1 MTYNL
6 NQKTNKMEI
15 TKKEILEK
23 FTADEMASLLV
34 GAKMRTKTDKDLIAY
49 LLERIKSL
57 EEEMKDV
64 VRNTKRKAKRD

>member
-49 LLERIKSL
+49 LLERIKRL

>member
-1 MTYNL
+1 
-6 NQKTNKMEI
+6 MEI

-23 FTADEMASLLV
+23 FTVDEMASLLV

-64 VRNTKRKAKRD
+64 VRNTKRKAKRDQEISAVL

>member
-6 NQKTNKMEI
+6 NQRTNKMEI

-23 FTADEMASLLV
+23 FTVDEMASLLV

-49 LLERIKSL
+49 LLERIKRL

>member
-1 MTYNL
+1 
-6 NQKTNKMEI
+6 MEI

>member
-6 NQKTNKMEI
+6 NQRTNKMEI

-49 LLERIKSL
+49 LLERIKRL

>member
-1 MTYNL
+1 
-6 NQKTNKMEI
+6 MEI

-23 FTADEMASLLV
+23 FTVDEMASLLV

>member
-1 MTYNL
+1 M
-6 NQKTNKMEI
+6 KI
-15 TKKEILEK
+15 TKEEILKK

-49 LLERIKSL
+49 LLERIKRL

>member
-6 NQKTNKMEI
+6 NQRTNKMEI

>member
-1 MTYNL
+1 
-6 NQKTNKMEI
+6 
-15 TKKEILEK
+15 
-23 FTADEMASLLV
+23 MASLLV

-49 LLERIKSL
+49 LLERIKRL

>member
-1 MTYNL
+1 
-6 NQKTNKMEI
+6 MEI

-23 FTADEMASLLV
+23 FTVDEMASLLV

-49 LLERIKSL
+49 LLERIKRL